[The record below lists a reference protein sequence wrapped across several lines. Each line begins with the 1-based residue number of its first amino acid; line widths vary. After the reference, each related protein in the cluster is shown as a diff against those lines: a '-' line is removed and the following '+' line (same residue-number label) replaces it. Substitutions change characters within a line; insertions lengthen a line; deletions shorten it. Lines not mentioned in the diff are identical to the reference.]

1 MAVYPRLNRL
11 GPQGSV
17 LQLLAA
23 QHLGPEHPLASV
35 PAAENMAQPTGSLA
49 DDGRPDSS
57 VLLGTGMGPARFGR
71 APSQFQRSVVRR
83 GGRLMEAHSYG
94 PGTETRYFERKNP
107 AVLQAAAAQAAQQQV
122 GAPVQAAQ
130 GLDPRDQELLKLLL
144 GNPSLRR

>member
-17 LQLLAA
+17 LEMLAA
-23 QHLGPEHPLASV
+23 QQMGAEHPLASV
-35 PAAENMAQPTGSLA
+35 PTENMAQPTGSLA

-57 VLLGTGMGPARFGR
+57 VLLGTGMGPAQFGR

-83 GGRLMEAHSYG
+83 GGKLLEAHSYG
-94 PGTETRYFERKNP
+94 PGTETKYFERKNP

-122 GAPVQAAQ
+122 GAPVQAPQ

>member
-23 QHLGPEHPLASV
+23 QQMGDEHPLASV
-35 PAAENMAQPTGSLA
+35 PASENMAQPTGSLA

-83 GGRLMEAHSYG
+83 GGKLLEAHSYG
-94 PGTETRYFERKNP
+94 PGTETKYFERKNP
-107 AVLQAAAAQAAQQQV
+107 AVLRAAAAQAAQQQL
-122 GAPVQAAQ
+122 GQPVASPS
-130 GLDPRDQELLKLLL
+130 GLSPRDEELLRMLL
-144 GNPSLRR
+144 GNPTLHR